1 VMRRSLAKPQAPTFR
16 AQNRRIPRSSASPRH
31 SSVSGSCTIKPS
43 RRSCHLANA
52 LKICAHWPTGF
63 CRDNTDCPYPVRALA
78 AGFLLWL
85 GTLVGVQT
93 FAADTAIRVRALP
106 PADARPTPEA
116 VASGSLDEQLQPF
129 SKAPGHNYWRDYWL
143 KLIPHEPASIDGTPV
158 LIMNATRGLQAQLF
172 AYREG
177 KVVPLILAE
186 NLPAFLG
193 ARDMVFIV
201 PEGVPS
207 TQPLYAHVASGSN
220 EAQYLSVSQSGLQ
233 STLALGAERAR
244 MIALSFGALM
254 AVSLAA
260 LLIWFV
266 LKDPLFILYATMFF
280 LQALYVAYLSGQ
292 GFDWPWLSFAV
303 PLESFAWNVPVGLSG
318 AVACLF
324 TREIADLK
332 HFSPR
337 VYAIFGWF
345 ALAFVVITAAN
356 VAKFIGLLGV
366 VNIVGNMMF
375 VVAAVFTVIV
385 CVLAW
390 RRGNR
395 AAGWFLI
402 AWALLEG
409 FTIAAA
415 LRFLVTSSVGS
426 DSLDYYG
433 LPLSMVAGS
442 ILIALGVADRLRAQ
456 RAALSD
462 AERRAQTDPLTGV
475 LNRRSL
481 IERLDAACTRA
492 KARGLPIALLFIDL
506 DHFKQINDTFGHQAG
521 DACLRAIIAPIHAE
535 LRQSDVI
542 GRYGGEEFVVI
553 LSSADAAVAAPIA
566 QRIVERV
573 AELRVAGFG
582 APINVTCSI
591 GIAASD
597 TLGIWGEPLL
607 AQADAAVYVAKRSGR
622 NQIHLAPPVLA

>member
-1 VMRRSLAKPQAPTFR
+1 LIWCGSLSPAP
-16 AQNRRIPRSSASPRH
+16 S
-31 SSVSGSCTIKPS
+31 
-43 RRSCHLANA
+43 
-52 LKICAHWPTGF
+52 
-63 CRDNTDCPYPVRALA
+63 
-78 AGFLLWL
+78 
-85 GTLVGVQT
+85 
-93 FAADTAIRVRALP
+93 FAADAAIRVRALA
-106 PADARPTPEA
+106 PANVQPSAEA
-116 VASGSLDEQLQPF
+116 VASGSLDDQLQPF
-129 SKAPGHNYWRDYWL
+129 SKAAGHNTWRDYWL
-143 KLIPHEPASIDGTPV
+143 KLIPHEPASIEGTPV
-158 LIMNATRGLQAQLF
+158 LIMNATRGLQAQLV
-172 AYREG
+172 AYRDG
-177 KVVPLILAE
+177 KVVPLILAG

-201 PEGVPS
+201 PEGVPP
-207 TQPLYAHVASGSN
+207 TQPLYAHLTSSSS
-220 EAQYLSVSQSGLQ
+220 EPQYLSVSQGALQ

-244 MIALSFGALM
+244 MIALTFGALI

-266 LKDPLFILYATMFF
+266 LKDPLFILYATMFS

-292 GFDWPWLSFAV
+292 GFDWPGLSVAV
-303 PLESFAWNVPVGLSG
+303 PLESFAWNVPIGLSG

-337 VYAIFGWF
+337 VYAIFGWL
-345 ALAFVVITAAN
+345 AVAFVIITAAN
-356 VAKFIGLLGV
+356 VAKFVGWLPA
-366 VNIVGNMMF
+366 VNIIGNLMF

-415 LRFLVTSSVGS
+415 LRFLMTASVGS

-433 LPLSMVAGS
+433 LPLSMVAAS
-442 ILIALGVADRLRAQ
+442 VLIALGVADRLRAQ
-456 RAALSD
+456 RAALSE

-481 IERLDAACTRA
+481 IERLEAACARA
-492 KARGLPIALLFIDL
+492 RARGLPIALLFIDL
-506 DHFKQINDTFGHQAG
+506 DHFKQINDTFGHPAG
-521 DACLRAIIAPIHAE
+521 DACLRAIIDPIHAE

-553 LSSADAAVAAPIA
+553 LSSADAAAATPIA

-573 AELRVAGFG
+573 ADVRVSGFG
-582 APINVTCSI
+582 EPISVTCSI

-622 NQIHLAPPVLA
+622 NQIHLAPPVPA

>member
-1 VMRRSLAKPQAPTFR
+1 
-16 AQNRRIPRSSASPRH
+16 
-31 SSVSGSCTIKPS
+31 
-43 RRSCHLANA
+43 
-52 LKICAHWPTGF
+52 
-63 CRDNTDCPYPVRALA
+63 
-78 AGFLLWL
+78 
-85 GTLVGVQT
+85 
-93 FAADTAIRVRALP
+93 
-106 PADARPTPEA
+106 
-116 VASGSLDEQLQPF
+116 
-129 SKAPGHNYWRDYWL
+129 
-143 KLIPHEPASIDGTPV
+143 
-158 LIMNATRGLQAQLF
+158 
-172 AYREG
+172 
-177 KVVPLILAE
+177 VPL
-186 NLPAFLG
+186 
-193 ARDMVFIV
+193 D
-201 PEGVPS
+201 
-207 TQPLYAHVASGSN
+207 
-220 EAQYLSVSQSGLQ
+220 
-233 STLALGAERAR
+233 
-244 MIALSFGALM
+244 
-254 AVSLAA
+254 
-260 LLIWFV
+260 
-266 LKDPLFILYATMFF
+266 
-280 LQALYVAYLSGQ
+280 
-292 GFDWPWLSFAV
+292 
-303 PLESFAWNVPVGLSG
+303 SFAWNVPVGLSG

-337 VYAIFGWF
+337 VYSTFGWL
-345 ALAFVVITAAN
+345 AVAFVVITAAN
-356 VAKFIGLLGV
+356 VAKFVGLLPV
-366 VNIVGNMMF
+366 VNIIGNLMF
-375 VVAAVFTVIV
+375 VVASVFTVIV

-415 LRFLVTSSVGS
+415 LRFLMTSSVGS

-433 LPLSMVAGS
+433 LPLSMVAAS

-456 RAALSD
+456 RAALSE
-462 AERRAQTDPLTGV
+462 AERRAQIDPLTGV

-481 IERLDAACTRA
+481 IERLEAACARA

-521 DACLRAIIAPIHAE
+521 DACLRAIIDPIHAE

-553 LSSADAAVAAPIA
+553 LSSADAVAATPIA
-566 QRIVERV
+566 QRILERV
-573 AELRVAGFG
+573 ADVRVSGFG
-582 APINVTCSI
+582 EPISVTCSI